1 MFYGTSSE
9 TITQDIPIVE
19 FEAQHVEFDSLSKP
33 PEPALHTLALAES
46 TSTATC
52 PKEHQAEL
60 QDLKEH
66 LSRGSVPNCFYI
78 DFEHSSEKF
87 LNADEKAKLALFRA
101 IHTGLKEAAQ
111 VFQPKRYKDDFLV
124 EGKRLPETT
133 LWFRAFWPKVTASQ
147 ASQAFQSHIA
157 EGRRFP
163 APVDVLDRVTDAR
176 TARPEQP
183 AKRKYY

>member
-1 MFYGTSSE
+1 MFGTSSE
-9 TITQDIPIVE
+9 TIAQDIPLVE
-19 FEAQHVEFDSLSKP
+19 FEAPHVEFDSLSKP
-33 PEPALHTLALAES
+33 PEGFAE
-46 TSTATC
+46 C

-60 QDLKEH
+60 RDLKAH
-66 LSRGSVPNCFYI
+66 LSRGSVANCFYI
-78 DFEHSSEKF
+78 DFEHSIEEF
-87 LNADEKAKLALFRA
+87 LTAEEKAKLALFRA
-101 IHTGLKEAAQ
+101 IHTGLREAAQ

-133 LWFRAFWPKVTASQ
+133 LWFRAFWPKKVTASQ
-147 ASQAFQSHIA
+147 ASKAFQSHIA

-176 TARPEQP
+176 TARPEKP